1 MLNETHR
8 SAQEMSMRAEALM
21 RVGKPEEAGR
31 LYMEAATKEQA
42 AFEAIPD
49 DKPRTRGILAVS
61 WVALLYKAG
70 AYEEAYQAARNILD
84 QHLIPGP
91 ARSQI
96 QDILRTIREEQALNT
111 DQSIKSDLLNQE
123 SPHIE

>member
-21 RVGKPEEAGR
+21 RVGEPEEAGR

-49 DKPRTRGILAVS
+49 DKPRTRGILAVT

-70 AYEEAYQAARNILD
+70 AYKEADRAAHSVLA
-84 QHLIPGP
+84 QHSIPGP
-91 ARSQI
+91 ARLQI
-96 QDILRTIREEQALNT
+96 QDILQTIWNEGQ
-111 DQSIKSDLLNQE
+111 
-123 SPHIE
+123 